1 MSKIGLIIK
10 REYSTRVRKKSFLI
24 LTILMPLLFVGLI
37 GGTVFLAQINSGKQ
51 ETIVVVDETN
61 EYLAVLHDTEQY
73 RFASQSDGE
82 TYATLLISDDL
93 LKNPAALT
101 LYSDKPVLG
110 AAVEIIT
117 SQLNNYLSDK
127 KLESYQIPNLKQMIE
142 ESKVSVDM
150 KTIRLDES
158 GNENISSAE
167 MAMAIGM
174 IFTFLIYLFIFAY
187 GAMVM
192 QGVMEE
198 KNNRIIEVMIS
209 SVKPFELMM
218 GKLIGIG
225 LVGMTQFAIWGV
237 LIAAI
242 ASSGAS
248 FLVAQEGIPAEIFT
262 LLAASNWLEVCCYF
276 VLFFICGYLLY
287 ASLFAAIGAIVNS
300 PEDAQQFMTPITII
314 VLFALYTGIYS
325 SQNPDGPLAFW
336 SSLIPFTSPIVMMTR
351 IPYGVP
357 WPQMLISISLLII
370 TVLLMVQ
377 LAAKIYRVG
386 ILTYGKKPAWSDL
399 WKWLKY

>member
-10 REYSTRVRKKSFLI
+10 REYTTRVRKKSFLI

-37 GGTVFLAQINSGKQ
+37 GGTVFLAQISSGKQ

-61 EYLAVLHDTEQY
+61 EYLDVLHDTELY
-73 RFASQSDGE
+73 RFASKSDGD
-82 TYATLLISDDL
+82 TYASLVISDDL
-93 LKNPAALT
+93 LKNPSALT
-101 LYSDKPVLG
+101 LYSEKQILG
-110 AAVEIIT
+110 TAVETIT
-117 SQLNNYLSDK
+117 SQLNDYLSDK
-127 KLESYQIPNLKQMIE
+127 KLASYQIPNLKQMIE
-142 ESKVSVDM
+142 ESKISVEM
-150 KTIRLDES
+150 QTIRLDES

-198 KNNRIIEVMIS
+198 KNNRIIEIMVS

-237 LIAAI
+237 LIAVAI
-242 ASSGAS
+242 LSGAS
-248 FLVAQEGIPAEIFT
+248 FMTAQEGISAEIFT
-262 LLAASNWLEVCCYF
+262 LLGASNLLEICACF

-300 PEDAQQFMTPITII
+300 PEDTQQFMMPITII

-357 WPQMLISISLLII
+357 WSQMLISISLLII

-386 ILTYGKKPAWSDL
+386 ILMYGKKPTWGEI